1 MSCCTLEKKQKS
13 VSSEKQLKELRKYFD
28 LVEVEDLENYR
39 TLTLSNIV
47 KNRDTVIQYEVWL
60 QVKIAYVSG
69 NYRYSENKFLES
81 VCTEILKWKDKL
93 LFFDKKKK
101 GVQLSLFDDEPSE
114 DEPLEKYSF
123 FELCPLNG
131 DTYGTYHDM
140 DYRKY
145 LPKSNKEMIELIKN
159 AIVKGTSS
167 EKGYGRFNDFWWDDE
182 YSYMTRDGA
191 LSDYEIISRV
201 KSLIRLYLVPY
212 HRDRRVSVD
221 LSFNPTV
228 VEAKTDYR
236 FWFDGKKIN
245 SCGHHWYEEKH
256 LLTYELYNSEFI
268 AWLREYFNI
277 PCKEMLSDEDMLK
290 RKVFETLQFILSY
303 KKDEYDLF
311 EKVRTFDSWKSFK
324 KDFMGSL
331 KNNNLNF
338 IGGSSGYC
346 IDGFSSSINGN
357 EKIAKLVITQD
368 IYARKLA
375 DRNIDDLDRDDF
387 NKNKVIVFDVEG
399 DEIFKLAYE
408 FILTDLAESL

>member
-13 VSSEKQLKELRKYFD
+13 VSSVKQLKELRNHFD

-39 TLTLSNIV
+39 TLTLSNII
-47 KNRDTVIQYEVWL
+47 KDRDTVIQYEVWL

-69 NYRYSENKFLES
+69 KYIGSGNKFLEH

-101 GVQLSLFDDEPSE
+101 GVQLSLFDDEPLE

-145 LPKSNKEMIELIKN
+145 LPKSNREMIELVKN

-167 EKGYGRFNDFWWDDE
+167 EKGYGRFDDFWWDDE
-182 YSYMTRDGA
+182 YNYMTRDGA

-212 HRDRRVSVD
+212 HREKRVSID
-221 LSFNPTV
+221 LSLNPTV
-228 VEAKTDYR
+228 IEAKSDYK
-236 FWFDGKKIN
+236 FWFDGTNIN
-245 SCGHHWYEEKH
+245 SYGHHWYEETY
-256 LLTYELYNSEFI
+256 LPTYELYNSEFI
-268 AWLREYFNI
+268 TWLREYFNI
-277 PCKEMLSDEDMLK
+277 PCKEIIADEDMLK
-290 RKVFETLQFILSY
+290 INVFKTLQFLLSY
-303 KKDEYDLF
+303 RKDEYDLF
-311 EKVRTFDSWKSFK
+311 EKIRTFDSWKSFK
-324 KDFMGSL
+324 KDFMSFL
-331 KNNNLNF
+331 KNNNLGF
-338 IGGSSGYC
+338 SGGSSGYC

-357 EKIAKLVITQD
+357 EKIAKLTIKQN
-368 IYARKLA
+368 INARRLA
-375 DRNIDDLDRDDF
+375 NRNIDDLELSDF
-387 NKNKVIVFDVEG
+387 SKEMVIVFDIENN
-399 DEIFKLAYE
+399 EIFKLAYE